1 MSSNPRVVFADNSS
15 INEQTA
21 TKLHNLKEFSLENL
35 NDKKNRDYIIMKL
48 DLLENNY
55 WKKIIKS
62 IIEKIRDHNFV
73 IVKGL
78 PFDENNR
85 FFISLMSC
93 IGQPIKYNSRLPVF
107 IREVS
112 PRDGPKP
119 FENFPHTDSPHW
131 PIPNDLTALQC
142 IRKDYGGGGL
152 SKIVPIDDV
161 LDKLHNEGY
170 DNIIKKFRETK
181 IPFLLD
187 RDFGDEGKHFE
198 YVFKQEKHNGNYH
211 TMLRFCRKDTLDCLE
226 KLKVDINNETLE
238 NLIILEKAAE
248 DLGQKSQFMVE
259 DGDLLIFDNKRA
271 LHSKTTASSNSDRL
285 LKKIKSNI
293 DRARMY
299 NIGD

>member
-1 MSSNPRVVFADNSS
+1 MSSNQREVFADNSS

-55 WKKIIKS
+55 WKKIIKL

-142 IRKDYGGGGL
+142 IRKDHGGGGL
-152 SKIVPIDDV
+152 SRIVPVDDV
-161 LDKLHNEGY
+161 LDKLHNDGF

-187 RDFGDEGKHFE
+187 RDFGDEGKHFQC
-198 YVFKQEKHNGNYH
+198 VFKQEKHNGNYH

-226 KLKVDINNETLE
+226 KLKVDIDNETLE
-238 NLIILEKAAE
+238 NLIIFEKAAE
-248 DLGQKSQFMVE
+248 DLGQKAQFMVE
-259 DGDLLIFDNKRA
+259 EGDLLIFDNKRA
-271 LHSKTTASSNSDRL
+271 LHSKTTTSSNSDRF

-299 NIGD
+299 NISD